1 MKSVNIAE
9 LKNQLSR
16 YLKEVKAGGEILVR
30 DRDAPIARIVP
41 LTHGSHLDDELLALA
56 AKGKV
61 HLGAGAIEDSFWS
74 TPAPRISPTI
84 MRRVVKEE
92 RDEN

>member
-41 LTHGSHLDDELLALA
+41 LAHVPHQDDELLTLE
-56 AKGKV
+56 AKGKI
-61 HLGAGAIEDSFWS
+61 HLGGGAIEDSFWR
-74 TPAPRISPTI
+74 TPAPRVSPAVL
-84 MRRVVKEE
+84 RRVVEEE
-92 RDEN
+92 RDEG

>member
-1 MKSVNIAE
+1 MKSVNIAD

-41 LTHGSHLDDELLALA
+41 LDYGPHRDDELVALA
-56 AKGKV
+56 ARGKI
-61 HLGAGAIEDSFWS
+61 HLGEGAIEDSFWKM
-74 TPAPRISPTI
+74 PAPRVEPKIL
-84 MRRVVKEE
+84 RRAVEEE
-92 RDEN
+92 RDED

>member
-1 MKSVNIAE
+1 MKSVNIAD

-41 LTHGSHLDDELLALA
+41 LTHGPHQDDDLVALA
-56 AKGKV
+56 AKGKI
-61 HLGAGAIEDSFWS
+61 HLGEGAIEESFWKM
-74 TPAPRISPTI
+74 PAPRVEPKIL
-84 MRRVVKEE
+84 RRVVEEE
-92 RDEN
+92 RDED

>member
-41 LTHGSHLDDELLALA
+41 LAHRPDQDDELVALA
-56 AKGKV
+56 ARGKI
-61 HLGAGAIEDSFWS
+61 HLGEGVMEDSFWKI
-74 TPAPRISPTI
+74 PAPRVTPAIL
-84 MRRVVKEE
+84 RRVVEEE
-92 RDEN
+92 RDED